1 MKTSNNKFI
10 MFKYNFN
17 HQDKKIINDFNKKG
31 YLIFKLSNI
40 KKLNKIKKEIE
51 KIIFKKLKKKKIKIQ
66 KKDKNNILNTFHN
79 YIALAELN
87 GFRMSVYNYL
97 NSKNWF
103 LKNYFELARE
113 KIEIIC
119 GNELA
124 MQRKIN
130 LSIQFPND
138 DSSLLPIHSDVWSGC
153 SPYEI
158 VLWIPLVSVSKTK
171 SMFILNKN
179 KNKVFYKNFYKFKDS
194 ESLQNSIDK
203 KIDWLN
209 IKYGQGLIF
218 SHQLVHGN
226 KINLTNETRWSFN
239 CRFKSLMSPYDKKD
253 IAETFL
259 PISIRPATIYGMNYE
274 EPKTNK

>member
-1 MKTSNNKFI
+1 MKPSNNKFK
-10 MFKYNFN
+10 MFKYNFKN
-17 HQDKKIINDFNKKG
+17 QDKKIINEFNKKG
-31 YLIFKLSNI
+31 YLIFNLDNI
-40 KKLNKIKKEIE
+40 NKLNKIKKEIE
-51 KIIFKKLKKKKIKIQ
+51 KIIFKKLKKKNIKIE
-66 KKDKNNILNTFHN
+66 KKDKKNILNTFHN
-79 YIALAELN
+79 YLALAELN
-87 GFRMSVYNYL
+87 GFRMSVYNHL

-103 LKNYFELARE
+103 LENYFELARE
-113 KIEIIC
+113 EIEIIC

-130 LSIQFPND
+130 LSIQFPKD

-194 ESLQNSIDK
+194 ESLQDSIDK
-203 KIDWLN
+203 KIEWLN